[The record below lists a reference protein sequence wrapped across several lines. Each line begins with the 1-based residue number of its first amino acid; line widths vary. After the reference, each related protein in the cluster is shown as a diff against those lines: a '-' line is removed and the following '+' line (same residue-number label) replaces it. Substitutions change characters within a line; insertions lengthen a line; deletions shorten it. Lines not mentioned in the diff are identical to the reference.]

1 MSSIKN
7 AQNNP
12 KPKKNEGIKLI
23 RKSNHLIEA
32 QYKFD
37 IWETR
42 IFTTILARIRRED
55 TDFQLY
61 RIYLQDIIT
70 EFEINNH
77 RAYDHLREAVKN
89 LLNKKVYFNYE
100 TEYAE
105 RVTVYH
111 LLRTGNYLVK
121 VKDESKRN
129 LEEYF
134 DLTIDPLMKP
144 FLLELKKQF
153 TTYDM
158 RNIMDFQ
165 SSYTVRIYEHL
176 KQYESIG
183 RRKMDIEYI
192 RKTFDLGTK
201 YPLFANF
208 YQRIIAPAH
217 RDINAHSDLMIT
229 EIERVKESGKIT
241 SLVFKFYRKDL
252 KIEEKIQKQ
261 EEILEETAFEYV
273 PVVAKVVENTPKE
286 NEKKLVAPL
295 PAVKSPDP
303 SEALYNEFE
312 ADVVK
317 GFGVTPFVLLNL
329 IQNYDAELI
338 RKQIRITKRKRGAS
352 PSTNIAGFFVE
363 AVKSDYNDPEEAKQ
377 AKKQA
382 KINEQKQAELKQR
395 QQEKRKELQL
405 EYNEIFDIVSTQE
418 NNTIRKLVAADAT
431 LTARATEHAKYAIF
445 QNLALAKEVLK
456 KGYDLDAIDLDTWRR
471 DVLLRTQII
480 KAIKTLEPKPFLYLQ
495 SFSARLEELKAEIEA
510 I

>member
-1 MSSIKN
+1 MSSTKN
-7 AQNNP
+7 TLKHSNF
-12 KPKKNEGIKLI
+12 KKNEGINLVK
-23 RKSNHLIEA
+23 KSNHLIEA

-77 RAYDHLREAVKN
+77 RAYEYLRDAVKN
-89 LLNKKVYFNYE
+89 LLDKKVYFNYE

-111 LLRTGNYLVK
+111 LLRTGDYLVK
-121 VKDESKRN
+121 VKEEEKRN

-144 FLLELKKQF
+144 FLLQLKKQF
-153 TTYDM
+153 TTYDI

-183 RRKMDIEYI
+183 QRKMEIEYI

-229 EIERVKESGKIT
+229 QIERIKESGKT
-241 SLVFKFYRKDL
+241 VSLIFRFYKKDL
-252 KIEEKIQKQ
+252 KIEENTTKGI
-261 EEILEETAFEYV
+261 EIVEETAFEYV
-273 PVVAKVVENTPKE
+273 STISIPTVLVENAPITTKKE
-286 NEKKLVAPL
+286 IVSPPPVQK
-295 PAVKSPDP
+295 PDP
-303 SEALYNEFE
+303 HEALYTEFE
-312 ADVVK
+312 GDVVN

-329 IQNYDAELI
+329 IQNYDTERI

-352 PSTNIAGFFVE
+352 PTSNIAGFFVN
-363 AVKSDYNDPEEAKQ
+363 AVKTDYNDPEEARE

-382 KINEQKQAELKQR
+382 KIQEIETAKRAAETRKQLLDEKAELQGFVISNR
-395 QQEKRKELQL
+395 
-405 EYNEIFDIVSTQE
+405 
-418 NNTIRKLVAADAT
+418 NNTIRKLVANDPT
-431 LTARATEHAKYAIF
+431 LPSCH
-445 QNLALAKEVLK
+445 
-456 KGYDLDAIDLDTWRR
+456 
-471 DVLLRTQII
+471 
-480 KAIKTLEPKPFLYLQ
+480 
-495 SFSARLEELKAEIEA
+495 
-510 I
+510 